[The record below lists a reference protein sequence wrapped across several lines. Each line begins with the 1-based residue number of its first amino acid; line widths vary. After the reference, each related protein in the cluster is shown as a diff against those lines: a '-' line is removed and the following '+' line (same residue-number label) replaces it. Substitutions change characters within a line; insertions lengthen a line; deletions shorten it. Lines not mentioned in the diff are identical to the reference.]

1 MSNDGNELE
10 SESSLDICSS
20 RRTRC
25 IQSQQRRAMV
35 HDTHS
40 CSQHCL
46 VLEQAGLELVLER

>member
-1 MSNDGNELE
+1 
-10 SESSLDICSS
+10 
-20 RRTRC
+20 
-25 IQSQQRRAMV
+25 MV